1 MPPQTYTSMMR
12 VMRGGWPWRR
22 REAESHMEK
31 RPGIRLSTME
41 IILLTMLIGSLALGI
56 AQAWQYERQQ
66 RKFDPTP
73 DRATDAEAEQ

>member
-1 MPPQTYTSMMR
+1 
-12 VMRGGWPWRR
+12 
-22 REAESHMEK
+22 MEK

-66 RKFDPTP
+66 RKFDRTP
-73 DRATDAEAEQ
+73 DRAIDAEAEQ